1 MKLKQTFYIFDV
13 GGEIIA
19 HPLDMSGY
27 ERYTLLDTVEAEIEY
42 TMPDKVAV
50 RDMKIAKLRDKI
62 SEVRADSQQAVCKLE
77 DSIQKL
83 MAVEA

>member
-1 MKLKQTFYIFDV
+1 MKLKQTFYISEVDGRIV
-13 GGEIIA
+13 A
-19 HPLDMSGY
+19 QAYDMSHY
-27 ERYTLLDTVEAEIEY
+27 DDWTLLDTVEAEIEF

-62 SEVRADSQQAVCKLE
+62 SEVRADSQQAVCRLE